1 MDEQND
7 MSIKYYFA
15 LKNDWNT
22 GIYYTACNNFETISL
37 SQRDQAQKITFFM
50 SPFKLNF
57 FFLKFLLDIFFIYI
71 SNAITKVPYTLPP
84 PPRSPTHSLPL
95 LGPGIPLYWGI

>member
-37 SQRDQAQKITFFM
+37 SQRDQAQKITFFIA
-50 SPFKLNF
+50 FTLLIIF
-57 FFLKFLLDIFFIYI
+57 FFLDIMQKLV
-71 SNAITKVPYTLPP
+71 N
-84 PPRSPTHSLPL
+84 RC
-95 LGPGIPLYWGI
+95 